1 VVVTSSRENGR
12 LVFKKKDGFAL
23 PIALALGMVMIAFA
37 GTSILVAQNAR
48 NNAVQRRTSGASLLV
63 SDSAVARAMLQLSNP
78 NNGMLLVRNYD
89 PINPATGTNYLG
101 ADSVFKSGDETAT
114 PVDEWTGYNP
124 SGSSCFQ
131 QMGWSAPNI
140 ALTGTITPNE
150 TYTIRAYRY
159 NKQKQLGT
167 LLVEGNF
174 QGQASLVSV
183 TFSIEPI
190 LDNFPGVLLENR
202 GWTTLGTLALRGRQ
216 VLGSKGNIYYG
227 PNSSADSSLTGSAKP
242 GDATRPSYFNAIYS
256 SNTNDGANGD
266 TVTGKIFACRLQTNI
281 PAGTTGTNLGL
292 TGTNLGLINTSQ
304 TIQGVGGTSTTPYQV
319 DKIDLANSD
328 TLTVD
333 TTGGS
338 VRIDVTD
345 KGNPGWT
352 PEQAI
357 TLRNNAKILNIRTD
371 GQPPKVGDLRIMLRG
386 NSQVN
391 LYDKTCI
398 QNAFVYIPQ
407 DELRLLTSGSGCP
420 GGQNT
425 NFEGVVW
432 AEQILS
438 SKNSASNRLVTIYA
452 GAANTE
458 FESLVTPGA
467 TSGIA
472 VPDDVSSLTDVLDY
486 VNWPVRYRYGSI
498 QNWQRVN

>member
-1 VVVTSSRENGR
+1 MLTNNILSILSRYR
-12 LVFKKKDGFAL
+12 LNTTHRNTGFAL
-23 PIALALGMVMIAFA
+23 PIAIALGLVMIAFA
-37 GTSILVAQNAR
+37 GASILVAQNDR

-63 SDSAVARAMLQLSNP
+63 SDSAVARAMMQLSKP
-78 NNGMLLVRNYD
+78 NNGVLLVRNYD
-89 PINPATGTNYLG
+89 PINSTTGKNYLG
-101 ADSVFKSGDETAT
+101 TDSVSKSGDETTTA
-114 PVDEWTGYNP
+114 VDEWTGYNP
-124 SGSSCFQ
+124 SSAPCFQ
-131 QMGWSAPNI
+131 QLGWSAPNI

-174 QGQASLVSV
+174 RGQVSLVSV
-183 TFSIEPI
+183 TFSIQPV
-190 LDNFPGVLLENR
+190 LDDFPGVLLENR
-202 GWTTLGTLALRGRQ
+202 GFSTLGTLALRGRQ

-227 PNSSADSSLTGSAKP
+227 ANSSADTSLSGSSKP
-242 GDATRPSYFNAIYS
+242 GDATRPSYFNALYS
-256 SNTNDGANGD
+256 STAQDGASGD
-266 TVTGKIFACRLQTNI
+266 TVAGTIFSCALKTNI
-281 PAGTTGTNLGL
+281 PAGI

-304 TIQGVGGTSTTPYQV
+304 TLQGLGGAGITAYQV
-319 DKIDLANSD
+319 NKIDLANND
-328 TLTVD
+328 VLTVD
-333 TTGGS
+333 TTGGP
-338 VRIDVTD
+338 VRIDVPD
-345 KGNPGWT
+345 KGNSGFF

-357 TLRNNAKILNIRTD
+357 TLRNNAKILNVRTD

-398 QNAFVYIPQ
+398 QNAFVYIPG
-407 DELRLLTSGSGCP
+407 DDFRLLTSGSGCP

-432 AEQILS
+432 AEEIVS
-438 SKNSASNRLVTIYA
+438 SKNSASNRTVTTYT
-452 GAANTE
+452 GGGNNE
-458 FESLVTPGA
+458 FETLVTPSA

-472 VPDDVSSLTDVLDY
+472 VPDDVTSLIDVLDY
-486 VNWPVRYRYGSI
+486 VNWPMRYRYGTI